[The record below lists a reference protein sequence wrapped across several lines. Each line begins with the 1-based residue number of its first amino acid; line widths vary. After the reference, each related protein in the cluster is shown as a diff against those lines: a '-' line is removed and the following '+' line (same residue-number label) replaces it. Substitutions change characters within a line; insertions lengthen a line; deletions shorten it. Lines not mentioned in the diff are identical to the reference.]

1 MLYIDTVC
9 TVDVCCCW
17 QAWVEAEALA
27 EEAAWRELDKAEAN
41 LRLNTSATS
50 NSTAAAATAAG
61 GTSIT
66 GDRSSHSAA
75 AVSVLTDSSRSQ
87 RVHSSS
93 SSAQQQQQQQQPRSA
108 GFSPTHSRRLSAS
121 SSCCSDRLT
130 EDCDRGSSSWGTVCE
145 GGGSSEAGVLSKR
158 ELHRKLLRY
167 ALYCSLFE
175 RCGSAAP
182 SVSDEQCCY
191 VGNSYVFANL

>member
-1 MLYIDTVC
+1 ML
-9 TVDVCCCW
+9 

-27 EEAAWRELDKAEAN
+27 EEAAWRELDKAEAS

-50 NSTAAAATAAG
+50 DSTAATATAG

-66 GDRSSHSAA
+66 GGRGSQSAA
-75 AVSVLTDSSRSQ
+75 NVSVLSGDGSSRSQ
-87 RVHSSS
+87 RVLSS
-93 SSAQQQQQQQQPRSA
+93 SSAQQQQQQQLQQQQPRSA
-108 GFSPTHSRRLSAS
+108 GFSPTHSRRLSAT

-158 ELHRKLLRY
+158 ELHRKLLR
-167 ALYCSLFE
+167 
-175 RCGSAAP
+175 
-182 SVSDEQCCY
+182 
-191 VGNSYVFANL
+191 